1 MDTTS
6 FVELLVYVFFI
17 VQSNLCLEIVRPM
30 VKHVK
35 HLQKHE
41 CCWVWWCMPEIS
53 ALGRLMRGLG
63 VHGQS
68 GLLETLL

>member
-1 MDTTS
+1 MDTTN

-35 HLQKHE
+35 HKNMN
-41 CCWVWWCMPEIS
+41 V
-53 ALGRLMRGLG
+53 AGFGG
-63 VHGQS
+63 VCPQS
-68 GLLETLL
+68 QHLEG